1 MLSKLYLTIVG
12 IIMPITK
19 NVEKIIFLKSSSHII
34 YFITFQEMLEPDP
47 MKRPT
52 AEQLLKHP
60 FLQQTSLN
68 H

>member
-1 MLSKLYLTIVG
+1 
-12 IIMPITK
+12 MPITK
-19 NVEKIIFLKSSSHII
+19 NVEKLFFLKSSSYII